1 MTTAILRVPPK
12 LIPIFTGPARYRGA
26 YGGRGSGKTR
36 TFALMAAVRGYML
49 AEAGKSGVI
58 VCGREFQNSLDESSM
73 AEVKAAIAS
82 VDWLADYY
90 EVGERYIRTRNR
102 RIDFAFI
109 GLRHNLD
116 SVKSKALIHVLW
128 VDEAESVTESAW
140 RKVVPT
146 VREEGSE
153 IWATWNPE
161 SPDSATHRR
170 FRSVATDNMRIAK
183 VNWDDNPW
191 FPAVLD
197 QERRDDLKYRADTYG
212 HVWEGDFYSET
223 EAQVFHGK
231 WRVDEF
237 TPETGWD
244 GPYQGIDFGFRPDP
258 LCALRV
264 WVHDRKVWIEY
275 EAYGTGVEIDATAK
289 FIKDRIPGFANHVAR
304 ADSAEPKTIS
314 YLSRSG
320 LPRIEPVRKWPN
332 SVLEGVRYLRGFE
345 SIVIHPRC
353 PNTARDFRLYSH
365 KSDRLTGDIMTDLLD
380 ADNHAPDTLRYA
392 LAPLIKAITP
402 AQTTTVAG
410 LF

>member
-1 MTTAILRVPPK
+1 MTTATLRIPPK

-36 TFALMAAVRGYML
+36 TFALMAAVKGYML

-90 EVGERYIRTRNR
+90 DIGERYIRTKNR

-128 VDEAESVTESAW
+128 VDEAESVTEAAW

-161 SPDSATHRR
+161 NPDSATHRR
-170 FRSVATDNMRIAK
+170 FRGTAAENMLIARI
-183 VNWDDNPW
+183 NWNDNPW
-191 FPAVLD
+191 FPAVLE
-197 QERRDDLKYRADTYG
+197 QERQDDLKYRADTYG

-231 WRVDEF
+231 WRVEEF
-237 TPETGWD
+237 TPGADWN

-275 EAYGTGVEIDATAK
+275 EAYSQNVEIDATAS
-289 FIKDRIPGFANHVAR
+289 FIANRIPRFADYVAR

-320 LPRIEPVRKWPN
+320 IPRIEAVNKWPN
-332 SVLEGVRYLRGFE
+332 SVMEGVRFLRGFE
-345 SIVIHPRC
+345 AIVIHPRC
-353 PNTARDFRLYSH
+353 PNAARDFRLYSH
-365 KSDRLTGDIMTDLLD
+365 KTDRLTGDIMTDLLD

-392 LAPLIKAITP
+392 LAPLIKQRQP
-402 AQTTTVAG
+402 SVTTTVAG
-410 LF
+410 LY